1 MLAKSMRVA
10 AAAAACAAIATA
22 AYGATH
28 NGQGNGR
35 TTAQSAAGR
44 PRAEAAPRL
53 AQPERVP
60 RHGLVKG
67 MRLPVEDYM
76 LSNTDTAQI
85 EDARSAV
92 ESACMRQHGFTFNP
106 PSAGDTIPAGF
117 DEANMERRYG
127 LADDAVART
136 HGYQLPGATDPSQE
150 QAESDAEEKAENRTD
165 AWDQALDDVCI
176 PEANKK
182 IGVINPTDPA
192 GELSAQSF
200 EATKTQAPVA
210 KALAAWS
217 SCMNRAGH
225 NFRSPLDA
233 PAAFSPAAA
242 AGRTVS
248 KPSYAEV
255 QTATADVTCK
265 KSSRLVV
272 VWYKAEVAYQT
283 QQIATHKKQL
293 RAQKA
298 GNTKLVDN
306 ARAVLATSH
315 NQ

>member
-1 MLAKSMRVA
+1 MLAKSVRVA

-22 AYGATH
+22 AYATTH

-35 TTAQSAAGR
+35 TTAQSVGGHPQTEVAQ
-44 PRAEAAPRL
+44 RL
-53 AQPERVP
+53 AQPHRVP
-60 RHGLVKG
+60 RNGLVKG

-76 LSNTDTAQI
+76 LSNADTAQV

-92 ESACMRQHGFTFNP
+92 ESSCMQREGFTFNP
-106 PSAGDTIPAGF
+106 PSARDTVPAGY

-127 LADDAVART
+127 LIDDAVART
-136 HGYQLPGATDPSQE
+136 HGYQLPGAADPSQE

-165 AWDQALDDVCI
+165 AWDKALDEVCI

-182 IGVINPTDPA
+182 IGIINPTDPA
-192 GELSAQSF
+192 GELSAQSL

-217 SCMNRAGH
+217 SCMNRAGYSL
-225 NFRSPLDA
+225 RSPLDA
-233 PAAFSPAAA
+233 PAAFPPAAA
-242 AGRTVS
+242 GHTVT
-248 KPSYAEV
+248 KPSQAEEK
-255 QTATADVTCK
+255 TATADVTCK
-265 KSSRLVV
+265 KSSRLVA

-283 QQIATHKKQL
+283 KQIAPHKEQL
-293 RAQKA
+293 QAQKA
-298 GNTKLVDN
+298 RNTKLVDN
-306 ARAVLATSH
+306 ARAVLATSG